1 MIFQCSSCGRSWR
14 YPLKICLFCGQPV
27 YAQESRSMLVR
38 AFTKVEVP
46 SLEHE
51 QVPYYNVLLEDDAG
65 VFHLRKQFGEPH
77 IGEEFLEHAV
87 QRQAMTIGVVGTG
100 IMATG
105 LAALFLQHQY
115 PLVVVGRSDK
125 SVERCK
131 SQVRQMLLKGLDE
144 GVVDD
149 RFKGSL
155 FQTKVDVMGECDLV
169 IESVVEDLDVKKD
182 LLQRI
187 ERVCSQ
193 EAIFGTNTSS
203 LSIAELAKILKYP
216 ERFLGLHFF
225 NPVAR
230 MRLVEVTRGPKT
242 SQETIH
248 ACVDLINAVD
258 KDPIVINDS
267 PCFIVNR
274 ILMPFLD
281 EAVKVYEERVASAQ
295 DIDKA
300 IMLGLNH
307 PIGPLALIDLIGV
320 DVFVNIMKN
329 LEHTIGES
337 YKPAKAALDLVDKKS
352 LGRKTGQGFY
362 NYSK

>member
-1 MIFQCSSCGRSWR
+1 
-14 YPLKICLFCGQPV
+14 
-27 YAQESRSMLVR
+27 
-38 AFTKVEVP
+38 
-46 SLEHE
+46 
-51 QVPYYNVLLEDDAG
+51 VPYYNVLLEDETG
-65 VFHLRKQFGEPH
+65 VFHLRKQFGEPQ

-87 QRQAMTIGVVGTG
+87 QRQEMTIGVVGTG

-115 PLVVVGRSDK
+115 PLVVIGRSDK

-131 SQVRQMLLKGLDE
+131 SQVRRMLLKGLDE
-144 GVVDD
+144 GVVED
-149 RFKGSL
+149 RFKGAR
-155 FQTKVDVMGECDLV
+155 FQTEVDGMGECDLI
-169 IESVVEDLDVKKD
+169 IESIVEDLDVKKD

-193 EAIFGTNTSS
+193 EAIFATNTSS
-203 LSIAELAKILKYP
+203 LSIAELAKVLKYP

-230 MRLVEVTRGPKT
+230 MRLVEVVRGPKT

-274 ILMPFLD
+274 ILMPFLN
-281 EAVKVYEERVASAQ
+281 EAVKVYQEGVADAEN
-295 DIDKA
+295 IDKA
-300 IMLGLNH
+300 AMLGLNH

-320 DVFVNIMKN
+320 DVFVKIMDN
-329 LEHTIGES
+329 LNLFLGEN
-337 YKPAKAALDLVDKKS
+337 YKPASTAKNLVTEEK
-352 LGRKTGQGFY
+352 LGRKTGGGFY
-362 NYSK
+362 KYQG